1 VVPAVSEV
9 VPLGP
14 LQLVIWAAVLA
25 AAVACMV
32 VAVRN
37 HAGKPDADGS
47 DPMFWD
53 LFGGAAVI
61 VPALLIP
68 AVSSPLAGLALAA
81 VAAATGAAAYRGSPR
96 VLDWYGSRRQ
106 RRLDIPRR
114 EAAVEIHNAVLSRWR
129 RYELDP
135 ALAIG
140 YPDMADVARPETSAF
155 VKAMREAEL
164 LKASAD
170 PGYAPAVA
178 RLELALGRAETA
190 AGVPG
195 AGGSS
200 SQEQPRGAEAAPQ
213 P

>member
-1 VVPAVSEV
+1 MVPAVSEA

-32 VAVRN
+32 VAVRH

-47 DPMFWD
+47 DPLFWD

-68 AVSSPLAGLALAA
+68 AVASPLAGLALAA
-81 VAAATGAAAYRGSPR
+81 VTVASGVAAYRSSPR
-96 VLDWYGSRRQ
+96 ILAWYASRRR
-106 RRLDIPRR
+106 RRLDVPRR
-114 EAAVEIHNAVLSRWR
+114 EAAVEVHDAVLGRWR

-164 LKASAD
+164 LKASTD

-195 AGGSS
+195 VGGSS
-200 SQEQPRGAEAAPQ
+200 SREQPRGAEAAPQ

>member
-1 VVPAVSEV
+1 MPAVSEA

-14 LQLVIWAAVLA
+14 LQLLIWAAVLT
-25 AAVACMV
+25 AAVACTV
-32 VAVRN
+32 VAVRH

-47 DPMFWD
+47 DPLFWD

-81 VAAATGAAAYRGSPR
+81 VAAASGVAAYRGSPR
-96 VLDWYGSRRQ
+96 ILDWYASRRR
-106 RRLDIPRR
+106 RRLDIPRCA
-114 EAAVEIHNAVLSRWR
+114 AAVEVHNAVLRRWR

-190 AGVPG
+190 AGVPR
-195 AGGSS
+195 GGGHT

>member
-1 VVPAVSEV
+1 MPAVSEA

-32 VAVRN
+32 VAVRH

-47 DPMFWD
+47 DPLFWD

-68 AVSSPLAGLALAA
+68 AVASPLAGLALAA
-81 VAAATGAAAYRGSPR
+81 VTVASGVAAYRSSPR
-96 VLDWYGSRRQ
+96 ILAWYASRR
-106 RRLDIPRR
+106 RRNLDVPRR
-114 EAAVEIHNAVLSRWR
+114 EAAVEVHDAVLGRWR

-164 LKASAD
+164 LRASSD

-190 AGVPG
+190 AGVPS
-195 AGGSS
+195 GGGGL
-200 SQEQPRGAEAAPQ
+200 SQVRHSRAEAAPQ
-213 P
+213 G

>member
-1 VVPAVSEV
+1 VVPAVSEA

-14 LQLVIWAAVLA
+14 LQLVIWGAVLM

-32 VAVRN
+32 VAVRH

-47 DPMFWD
+47 DPLFWD

-68 AVSSPLAGLALAA
+68 AVASPLAGLALTA
-81 VAAATGAAAYRGSPR
+81 VAVASGVAAYRSSPR
-96 VLDWYGSRRQ
+96 ILAWHDSRRR
-106 RRLDIPRR
+106 RRLDAPRR
-114 EAAVEIHNAVLSRWR
+114 ESAAEVHNAVLSRWR

-164 LKASAD
+164 LRASSD

-178 RLELALGRAETA
+178 RLELALGRAENA

-195 AGGSS
+195 CGGGLSQGRHSS
-200 SQEQPRGAEAAPQ
+200 AAAAPQ
-213 P
+213 A